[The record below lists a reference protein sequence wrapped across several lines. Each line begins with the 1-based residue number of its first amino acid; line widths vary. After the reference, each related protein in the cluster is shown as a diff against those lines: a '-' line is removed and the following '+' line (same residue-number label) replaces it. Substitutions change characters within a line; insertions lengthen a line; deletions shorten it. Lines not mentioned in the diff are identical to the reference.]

1 MAVSE
6 AQKEAKRRWRAKNR
20 EKERYYSRK
29 ATAKTFIREMANAED
44 LQELQE
50 EISRMKSLQ
59 FAPMSD
65 IISFARAKHSVPHAR
80 GG

>member
-6 AQKEAKRRWRAKNR
+6 AQKEAKRRWRAKNQG
-20 EKERYYSRK
+20 KERYYSRK

-50 EISRMKSLQ
+50 EISTRMKSLQ

-65 IISFARAKHSVPHAR
+65 II
-80 GG
+80 GL

>member
-29 ATAKTFIREMANAED
+29 ATAKTFIREMATAED

-50 EISRMKSLQ
+50 EISKRRKLNCYN
-59 FAPMSD
+59 
-65 IISFARAKHSVPHAR
+65 
-80 GG
+80 

>member
-29 ATAKTFIREMANAED
+29 ATAKTFIREMATAED
-44 LQELQE
+44 LRELQE
-50 EISRMKSLQ
+50 EISKRMEKNEL
-59 FAPMSD
+59 
-65 IISFARAKHSVPHAR
+65 
-80 GG
+80 